1 MNEAERCDRISLMH
15 AGRVL
20 TVGTPQEIRTAK
32 RAATLEE
39 AFIAY
44 LEVAAGGAAA
54 PEQAKSGAT
63 AAIVQAD
70 SQVTSIAPRRSGLSA
85 SFARIWAFARR
96 EALELVRDRV
106 RLAFAL
112 VGPLIL
118 LVVFGYGISF
128 DVENLPFAAFD
139 RDQSAESRD
148 LIESFASSRYFTPRP
163 PLASEVEIDRRLR
176 SGELRLAIDI
186 PPGFGRDLLNGRR
199 PQIGF
204 FLDGAHA
211 FRAETVRGYVQ
222 GIVLA
227 FVQDQA
233 RRTSGHEAALL
244 PVQIEPRYRYNQ
256 DFRSVFAITPGV
268 IMILLIFIPAMLTAL
283 GVVRERELGSIS
295 NLYASPASVGEF
307 LLGKQLPYIAL
318 GFASFVTMV
327 ALAQLLFGLSV
338 KGSGAALA
346 LAALLYVTAGTGLG
360 ILVST
365 FVSTQVA
372 AIIAAAVICTVPA
385 INFSGYLYPAASL
398 EGAGRFIGMGFPSLW
413 FQNVSLGAFT
423 KARDFAAFYPEYLI
437 LLAFAVGYV
446 ALASMLLRKQEA

>member
-1 MNEAERCDRISLMH
+1 
-15 AGRVL
+15 
-20 TVGTPQEIRTAK
+20 
-32 RAATLEE
+32 
-39 AFIAY
+39 
-44 LEVAAGGAAA
+44 
-54 PEQAKSGAT
+54 
-63 AAIVQAD
+63 
-70 SQVTSIAPRRSGLSA
+70 
-85 SFARIWAFARR
+85 
-96 EALELVRDRV
+96 
-106 RLAFAL
+106 
-112 VGPLIL
+112 
-118 LVVFGYGISF
+118 
-128 DVENLPFAAFD
+128 
-139 RDQSAESRD
+139 
-148 LIESFASSRYFTPRP
+148 
-163 PLASEVEIDRRLR
+163 
-176 SGELRLAIDI
+176 
-186 PPGFGRDLLNGRR
+186 
-199 PQIGF
+199 
-204 FLDGAHA
+204 
-211 FRAETVRGYVQ
+211 
-222 GIVLA
+222 
-227 FVQDQA
+227 
-233 RRTSGHEAALL
+233 
-244 PVQIEPRYRYNQ
+244 
-256 DFRSVFAITPGV
+256 
-268 IMILLIFIPAMLTAL
+268 MLTAL